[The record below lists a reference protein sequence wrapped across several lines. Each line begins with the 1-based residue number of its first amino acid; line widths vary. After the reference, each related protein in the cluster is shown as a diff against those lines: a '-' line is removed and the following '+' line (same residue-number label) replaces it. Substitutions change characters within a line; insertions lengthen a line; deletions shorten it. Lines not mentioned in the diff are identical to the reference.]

1 MAQNLRKTPGTS
13 MGLMT
18 SVKSQNNSHGRSQ
31 QPYAA
36 NSFNLN
42 MDMH

>member
-18 SVKSQNNSHGRSQ
+18 SVKTQNNKHGQSQ
-31 QPYAA
+31 QTYAA
-36 NSFNLN
+36 NSFNINLE
-42 MDMH
+42 MH